1 MITTKMM
8 LPRMLVLVMPK
19 MRTKTMM
26 TTSKMRMKTIMTML
40 KCKQCALYLEAQGLF
55 GPTMTSRSE
64 AFIILMINIIVRLM
78 IIIIRLITIIILMI
92 NIIVRLITI
101 ITIMINIIIRL
112 IINIVV
118 SILMMMIII
127 AGKVEM
133 GLTEVGEYP
142 FSWWL
147 CSGTQCT
154 AQKRD

>member
-1 MITTKMM
+1 MMMTQMMMKMVMVMGMMKMM
-8 LPRMLVLVMPK
+8 RIMVMMMMLK
-19 MRTKTMM
+19 MRM
-26 TTSKMRMKTIMTML
+26 KMRMKTIMTMS

-55 GPTMTSRSE
+55 GPTMTSRSD
-64 AFIILMINIIVRLM
+64 AF
-78 IIIIRLITIIILMI
+78 IILMI

-142 FSWWL
+142 FTWWL